1 MQCKVLKEP
10 NSERYQTKDIPFK
23 TYLFA
28 VCLLLCHQKRE
39 KSVIMSQAEQKG
51 RK

>member
-10 NSERYQTKDIPFK
+10 NSERYRTKGIPF
-23 TYLFA
+23 
-28 VCLLLCHQKRE
+28 CLLLCHQKRE
-39 KSVIMSQAEQKG
+39 KSVIIRQAEQKG